1 MSEISSVLF
10 LKHIFS
16 SPFFKKKRKITILL
30 SKIHRSTRIFIIFI
44 LNRSYCNVD
53 IYTKYANFGIFQLPS
68 DLKETSFVMQ
78 LIFNNFDKIVERL
91 YRLPFVSTTV

>member
-1 MSEISSVLF
+1 MSEISSILS

-16 SPFFKKKRKITILL
+16 CSFFFLRKITILL
-30 SKIHRSTRIFIIFI
+30 SKIHRFTRIFIIFI
-44 LNRSYCNVD
+44 PNRSYSNVD

-68 DLKETSFVMQ
+68 DLKETSFVMR
-78 LIFNNFDKIVERL
+78 LFFNNFDKIFEIL

>member
-16 SPFFKKKRKITILL
+16 CSFFLEKELL
-30 SKIHRSTRIFIIFI
+30 SKTHKSTRIFIIFI
-44 LNRSYCNVD
+44 PNRSYSNVD
-53 IYTKYANFGIFQLPS
+53 IYTKFANFGIFQLPS

-78 LIFNNFDKIVERL
+78 LFFNNFDKIVERS